1 MVRMPEGMRDRIAEA
16 AKLNSRSMNS
26 EIVARL
32 EASLNGVA
40 GGAIESMGE
49 SFADILM
56 KATQTPQFAAAILQ
70 LREEALRIAPE
81 LADVDYAD
89 GKPVKKK

>member
-1 MVRMPEGMRDRIAEA
+1 MQASLKERLELA
-16 AKLNSRSMNS
+16 AKAAGRSLNA

-32 EASLNGVA
+32 EASFDVAA
-40 GGAIESMGE
+40 GGTVEALGE
-49 SFADILM
+49 SFADILT